1 MIMEELKMKLN
12 NLWMIIILIFTCEN
26 AWCAAWAKA
35 KNTWVLINF
44 IQQYD
49 SIKFW
54 ASDGE
59 LLSGSEYTQFDYN
72 PYFEYG
78 LTDTI
83 TLGGSA
89 YVYNA
94 GQDNIRTGLALV
106 DIGAFAQF
114 EVWRKD
120 WQAFSIKL
128 GGYAPFT
135 NDVFPLT
142 QQADINSGNPF
153 YQWDI
158 GGEIMWGTGGVFET
172 TYGSTWFLDVELGY
186 DQYFDPNLG
195 QYSIDFYFGWKSPK
209 EKWLLEIKSF
219 NSIATSL
226 PIISGVRQNYNLYTI
241 TPGLVY
247 FFNKSYG
254 IEVGVAQAVAGRN
267 ISKGTA
273 PFVAIWLGNG

>member
-1 MIMEELKMKLN
+1 MKTHIL
-12 NLWMIIILIFTCEN
+12 IGIILGVVTQS
-26 AWCAAWAKA
+26 AWSAAWTKD
-35 KNTWVLINF
+35 KNNWVLINNF
-44 IQQYD
+44 QQYY
-49 SIKFW
+49 STKYW
-54 ASDGE
+54 SSNGE
-59 LLSGSEYTQFDYN
+59 LLSGSEYRQSDYN

-78 LTDTI
+78 VTDTI

-106 DIGAFAQF
+106 NAGVFGQF
-114 EVWRKD
+114 ELWRKD
-120 WQAFSIKL
+120 WQALSIKL
-128 GGYAPFT
+128 GGYAPFS
-135 NDVFPLT
+135 NDAFPLT
-142 QQADINSGNPF
+142 EQADINSGNPF

-158 GGEIMWGTGGVFET
+158 GGMLMWGTGGVFENY
-172 TYGSTWFLDVELGY
+172 YGSTWFLDVELGY
-186 DQYFDPNLG
+186 DQYYQPTLG

-226 PIISGVRQNYNLYTI
+226 PIIDGVRQNYNLYTI

-247 FFNKSYG
+247 FFTKAFG
-254 IEVGVAQAVAGRN
+254 VEVGVAQAVAGKN

-273 PFVAIWLGNG
+273 PFVAIWLGNE